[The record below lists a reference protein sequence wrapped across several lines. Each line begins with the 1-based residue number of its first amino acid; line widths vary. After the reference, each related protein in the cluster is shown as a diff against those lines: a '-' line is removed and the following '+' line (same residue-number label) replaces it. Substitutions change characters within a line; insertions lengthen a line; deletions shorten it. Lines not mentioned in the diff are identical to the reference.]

1 MPFTKQINKDF
12 YIKDNRIYLSD
23 EYFNKNRK
31 YFKKITGSRFA
42 SILNLNQFTSPV
54 QAWCTIVN
62 IYRDEMD
69 PTLAKVGTIIEPKI
83 RDYVSKI
90 TNIKFKIYNPSEV
103 NWNVFD
109 DDVFGGIPDGEPVDE
124 TDKFIYDKDFPMLEI
139 KTSSEDKLTYEKIN
153 GVFRLKKDKNNYPIV
168 KEVGKK
174 KESWFIN
181 NQFKV
186 PDEYCLQLILYL
198 YLRKVNN
205 GMFAV
210 AFLKPQDY
218 VYPEKFDVT
227 KREIHFAKLN
237 IRDFKNLQNTINY
250 AREWYKL
257 YVMDKHY
264 SMPLDECDKKWI
276 AEELGINVN

>member
-23 EYFNKNRK
+23 EYFNKNKK

-42 SILNLNQFTSPV
+42 SILNLNKFVSPI
-54 QAWCTIVN
+54 QAWCIIVN
-62 IYRDEMD
+62 IYKDEID

-83 RDYVSKI
+83 RDYVSKVM
-90 TNIKFKIYNPSEV
+90 NIKFKVYNPIEV
-103 NWNVFD
+103 NWNVFND
-109 DDVFGGIPDGEPVDE
+109 DIFGGIPDGEPIDE
-124 TDKFIYDKDFPMLEI
+124 TGKFIYDKDFPMLEI

-153 GVFRLKKDKNNYPIV
+153 GSFRLKKDKNNYPIV
-168 KEVGKK
+168 KELGKK

-181 NQFKV
+181 NQLNV
-186 PDEYCLQLILYL
+186 SDEYCLQLLLYL

-210 AFLKPQDY
+210 VFLKPEDY
-218 VYPEKFDVT
+218 VYPEKFDVS
-227 KREIHFAKLN
+227 KHEIHFAKLN
-237 IRDFKNLQNTINY
+237 IKNFKNLQNIIDY

-264 SMPLDECDKKWI
+264 SMPLEEHDKKWLS
-276 AEELGINVN
+276 EELGINVN